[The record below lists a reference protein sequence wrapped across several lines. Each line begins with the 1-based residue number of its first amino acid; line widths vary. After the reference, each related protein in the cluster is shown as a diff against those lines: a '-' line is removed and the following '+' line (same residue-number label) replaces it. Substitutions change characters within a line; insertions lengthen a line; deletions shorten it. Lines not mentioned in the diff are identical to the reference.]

1 MQIKPRDGL
10 FVGIV
15 VVVVAGLYFLST
27 RGRVPDLPLQP
38 VEHQTV
44 KAREDCLKCHVPDKM
59 SALEAARKHPL
70 KWRDAKINCL
80 QCHKAPAAQAMHAPV
95 FSDNLKSQI
104 SNLKSS
110 GVWQKQQ

>member
-27 RGRVPDLPLQP
+27 RGRVPDLPPQP
-38 VEHQTV
+38 VEHQTA

-80 QCHKAPAAQAMHAPV
+80 QCHKALAAQTTAAPS
-95 FSDNLKSQI
+95 FSNDLKSQI
-104 SNLKSS
+104 SQLQSPS
-110 GVWQKQQ
+110 VWQKQQ